1 MHSINHVKIEMRE
14 TRPCIHEAN
23 LVKNP
28 FSNSLTKNIYHN
40 ILIRRYSDKEEK
52 KDETNFNNKLHLS
65 NYLKP
70 NKRLKNQQKNLR
82 LMQK

>member
-40 ILIRRYSDKEEK
+40 ILIRFRIK
-52 KDETNFNNKLHLS
+52 KRKTMKPTLITNFTS
-65 NYLKP
+65 ATI
-70 NKRLKNQQKNLR
+70 
-82 LMQK
+82 